1 MAILL
6 TLIFDLLMIALFLFR
21 MVQGDQIVFIV
32 SIILR
37 GLIFIDL
44 LAVVLL
50 RPAKSKIMESDASEI
65 TRKKSRN
72 QVKRPRGGILAKIS
86 CIIALLVLAYYI
98 YSVVFLFI

>member
-21 MVQGDQIVFIV
+21 MVQGDQIIFIV
-32 SIILR
+32 SIILQ

-44 LAVVLL
+44 LAIILL
-50 RPAKSKIMESDASEI
+50 RPAKSKNIESDPSEI
-65 TRKKSRN
+65 TRKRSRN
-72 QVKRPRGGILAKIS
+72 QVSRPRGGLLAKVS

>member
-21 MVQGDQIVFIV
+21 MVQGDQIIFIV
-32 SIILR
+32 SIVLQ

-44 LAVVLL
+44 LAIALL
-50 RPAKSKIMESDASEI
+50 HPTKSKSLENAPSEI
-65 TRKKSRN
+65 TRKRVRN
-72 QVKRPRGGILAKIS
+72 QVKKPRGSILTKLS